1 MADLRPVTC
10 CFSGYRIEKMPFRNE
25 DCPAALEL
33 FTALDAAIAEAAADG
48 CTRFLSGMSTGFDL
62 WAAEAVLRAR
72 VALPVQLL
80 CAVPFDGQAIG
91 FRSSGNAGSTAVC
104 SPQIRCTRSRGVITP
119 GALPRATDLWW
130 MHRQGSSVTMMDGRA
145 VRRRPYIWL
154 SRAD

>member
-33 FTALDAAIAEAAADG
+33 FAALDAAVAEAAADG

-72 VALPVQLL
+72 
-80 CAVPFDGQAIG
+80 
-91 FRSSGNAGSTAVC
+91 R
-104 SPQIRCTRSRGVITP
+104 TP
-119 GALPRATDLWW
+119 GAA
-130 MHRQGSSVTMMDGRA
+130 SVRCA
-145 VRRRPYIWL
+145 VRRTGRPVSARVETPVQPL
-154 SRAD
+154 PARRR